1 MYQLLTLPDTDF
13 PLSSVYLE
21 GAIFASNLA
30 TKPLD
35 PEVWLQ
41 PLLGE
46 ELNTVKTVV
55 VEQINKQHNL
65 LQRSE
70 FELTQLLSEGGFSDN
85 LADFA
90 EGFMNVWPVI
100 ETQWEEANIGEG
112 SMRMLQAFL
121 TTLMLAIDEEQT
133 QQQMKEAGFDQVP
146 SLADFTDQLDVMVV
160 EVALAADEAML
171 GNKSQMVNPFKGI
184 GRNDPC
190 PCNSGKKFKQCCSN
204 K

>member
-35 PEVWLQ
+35 PDVWLQ

-46 ELNTVKTVV
+46 ELNTVKAVV
-55 VEQINKQHNL
+55 VEHINKQHNL

-70 FELTQLLSEGGFSDN
+70 FELTQLLSEGDFSDN

-171 GNKSQMVNPFKGI
+171 GNKSQIVNPFKGI

-190 PCNSGKKFKQCCSN
+190 PCNSGKKFKQCCS

>member
-46 ELNTVKTVV
+46 ELNTVKAVV

-70 FELTQLLSEGGFSDN
+70 FELTELLSDGDFSDN

-171 GNKSQMVNPFKGI
+171 GNKSQIVNPFKGI

>member
-41 PLLGE
+41 LLLGE
-46 ELNTVKTVV
+46 ELNTVKAVV

-70 FELTQLLSEGGFSDN
+70 FELTQLLSEGDFSDN

-146 SLADFTDQLDVMVV
+146 ALADFTDQLDVMVV

-171 GNKSQMVNPFKGI
+171 GNKSQIVNPFKGI

>member
-70 FELTQLLSEGGFSDN
+70 FELTQLLSEGDFSDN

-171 GNKSQMVNPFKGI
+171 GNKSQIVNPFKGI

>member
-46 ELNTVKTVV
+46 ELNTVKAVV

-70 FELTQLLSEGGFSDN
+70 FELTQLLSEGDFSDN

-146 SLADFTDQLDVMVV
+146 ALADFTDQLDVIVV

-171 GNKSQMVNPFKGI
+171 GNKSQIVNPFKGI

-190 PCNSGKKFKQCCSN
+190 PCNSRKKFKQCCSN

>member
-13 PLSSVYLE
+13 PLSPVYLE

-30 TKPLD
+30 TKPLE
-35 PEVWLQ
+35 PETWLQ
-41 PLLGE
+41 PLLAE
-46 ELNTVKTVV
+46 QLDTMKAVV

-70 FELTQLLSEGGFSDN
+70 YELTQLLSEGDFSDN

-133 QQQMKEAGFDQVP
+133 QQQMKDAGFDQVP

-171 GNKSQMVNPFKGI
+171 GNKSQVVNPFKGI

-190 PCNSGKKFKQCCSN
+190 PCNSGKKFKQCCS

>member
-46 ELNTVKTVV
+46 ELNTVKAVV

-171 GNKSQMVNPFKGI
+171 GNKSQIVNPFKGI

>member
-70 FELTQLLSEGGFSDN
+70 FELTQLLSEGDFSDN